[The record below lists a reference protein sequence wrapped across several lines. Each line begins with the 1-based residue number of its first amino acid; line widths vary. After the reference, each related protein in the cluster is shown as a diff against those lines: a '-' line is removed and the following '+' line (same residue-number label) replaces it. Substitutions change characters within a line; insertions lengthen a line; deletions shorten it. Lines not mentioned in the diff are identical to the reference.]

1 MAWFA
6 WRATDAA
13 GKTRRG
19 TLQAESPKQ
28 VRQQLREQQLL
39 PLSISAVSEQSVG
52 KSSQQKSKITA
63 ASLSLFTRQLSTLV
77 NAALPLETALKAIS
91 RQSEDKKLS
100 VLVSEIRDKVVEGHT
115 LNEALSQYPR
125 IFDKLYC
132 ALVMAG
138 EKSGALG
145 GVLEKLAEYN
155 EQRQKMKSKLTQAM
169 VYPLTLTVVAVVVIC
184 ILLVAVVPQVIDQFT
199 HMKQQLPMTTR
210 ILIAVSD
217 FLQAYGLLMGVSLVV
232 AAIGWKIWLKKP
244 QNRFAYHRWLV
255 TRSPIQKLVRAIN
268 SARYIR
274 TLSILQASSVPLL
287 DGMLIAMEGLEN
299 GYARQLMATAAETV
313 RQGSTLHAALEQAR
327 LFPPTMLY
335 MVASGEESGELGPLM
350 DRAAEN
356 QESALQHR
364 ITLTLSVFEPALV
377 VTMATV
383 VLFIVL
389 SILQPILQL
398 NNMVG

>member
-6 WRATDAA
+6 YSATDAA

-19 TLQAESPKQ
+19 TLQAENPRQ

-39 PLSISAVSEQSVG
+39 PFSITETHEYTPG
-52 KSSQQKSKITA
+52 KTAQQKSKMTSA
-63 ASLSLFTRQLSTLV
+63 ALSMFTRQLSTLV
-77 NAALPLETALKAIS
+77 NAALPLESALKAIA
-91 RQSEDKKLS
+91 RQSEDKKMS
-100 VLVSEIRDKVVEGHT
+100 ALVSDIRDKVVEGHT
-115 LNEALSQYPR
+115 LNDALSQYPR

-138 EKSGALG
+138 ERTGALG
-145 GVLEKLAEYN
+145 TVLEKLAEYN

-169 VYPLTLTVVAVVVIC
+169 VYPLTLTIVAVTVIC
-184 ILLVAVVPQVIDQFT
+184 ILLVAVVPQVIEQFT
-199 HMKQQLPMTTR
+199 HMKQQLPLTTR
-210 ILIAVSD
+210 ILITVSD
-217 FLQAYGLLMGVSLVV
+217 FLQAYGLLLGGVL
-232 AAIGWKIWLKKP
+232 AGLAIGWKIWLRKP
-244 QNRFAYHRWLV
+244 QNRFAWHRWLL
-255 TRSPIQKLVRAIN
+255 TRSPVQRLMRAIN

-299 GYARQLMATAAETV
+299 GYARQLMATAADTV
-313 RQGSTLHAALEQAR
+313 RQGSTLYTALEQAH

-350 DRAAEN
+350 DRAADN
-356 QESALQHR
+356 QESTLQHR
-364 ITLTLSVFEPALV
+364 ITLTLAVFEPALV
-377 VTMATV
+377 VSMATV